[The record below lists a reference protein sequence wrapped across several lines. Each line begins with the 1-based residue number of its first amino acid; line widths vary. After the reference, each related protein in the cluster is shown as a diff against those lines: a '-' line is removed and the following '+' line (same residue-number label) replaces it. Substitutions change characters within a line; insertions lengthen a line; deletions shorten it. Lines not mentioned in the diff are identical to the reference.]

1 MKLLAALALVSLS
14 IAAIGCKSPGD
25 AFADDACACK
35 DKECIEKVFKDH
47 ETKFPESKAKLGEV
61 DKMPEDKKAAY
72 GRAMACVM
80 KVGLEAEKKK

>member
-1 MKLLAALALVSLS
+1 MKLLAATALLSLS
-14 IAAIGCKSPGD
+14 IAAIGCKAPGD

-35 DKECIEKVFKDH
+35 DKECIEKVMKEY

-61 DKMPEDKKAAY
+61 DKMPEDKKAQY
-72 GRAMACVM
+72 GRAMACIL